1 MQFVKITLE
10 FNLNDLMAQN
20 AVNVPAAIALTQ
32 LLHEP
37 PPPPNPV
44 MERLRCEFKKI
55 VPRLSGKP
63 QVILE
68 FMLKDINGL
77 ATFDDLAEVAWPD
90 EDPSKDCVRQAVHR
104 LKKALIKNGAS
115 HVVLGS
121 RKGIYSFAPTPVK
134 DGA

>member
-1 MQFVKITLE
+1 MQIVSMNLE
-10 FNLNDLMAQN
+10 FNFDDLVAQN
-20 AVNVPAAIALTQ
+20 KIIVPATIALMQ
-32 LLHEP
+32 PLHEP
-37 PPPPNPV
+37 PPPPNPF
-44 MERLRCEFKKI
+44 MERLRCEFEKI

-77 ATFDDLAEVAWPD
+77 ATFDELAEVAWPD
-90 EDPSKDCVRQAVHR
+90 EDPSKGRVRQAVHR

-121 RKGIYSFAPTPVK
+121 RKGVYSFAPTPVK